1 LREGAEIHDRAAMEA
16 AAIQYVRKV
25 SGFRQPSR
33 SNQEAFDAAVRSIAD
48 ATERL
53 MDSLEIRR

>member
-1 LREGAEIHDRAAMEA
+1 MREGAEIHDRAAMEA